1 MTEDFL
7 VTGGTGSGKT
17 LYVLSKI
24 PKYIEDVNV
33 FVYASPSVALAV
45 NVYRYVNE
53 KYGSRFKVT
62 RDPKADAH
70 IYVLTWH
77 TALQYVAYKRYQKR
91 PLYSTVLV
99 IDEFHMGVYDLFR
112 PIFYALVKGTEDV
125 YRRYFVSATPVE
137 LQFLRFKER
146 IDMGEGKVPD
156 VYLYPP
162 ESFEE
167 LVKSLCGTGLGL
179 IYTGRVALSE
189 SVAVRVTE
197 LCGFQEDEDIDV
209 AGFDDLT
216 LASLVRKG
224 VVYYNSSLTYGDR
237 RIIDQLLAEEKLKV
251 VVATTAISVG
261 VNYNFS
267 WAVFRD
273 VMSLDK
279 VMFRQVVGRVGR
291 FGKGEVYVPQG
302 IRLPDPPPFRPT
314 EEDEEFASYYLPQAY
329 EGGDAQT
336 NFLIAF
342 HLVRPSVYRKVLE
355 LPVERVDDYDYMLCR
370 LFSVDVKGPTDL
382 ECSKYGIT
390 ASAKVAPVRDF
401 VNGLSV
407 EEILRKYGLKY
418 GEFKKLIDEY
428 SYLAHVLAVF
438 KDERYERLAVSIR
451 EGVNAVEFEGIEEL
465 IELPFIGRARAV
477 KLWNAGIRKRGD
489 LCEKADVV
497 RGVLGEK
504 LTAKLLS
511 LVCRS

>member
-1 MTEDFL
+1 MVEDFL

-17 LYVLSKI
+17 LYVLSKV
-24 PKYIEDVNV
+24 PKYVEDVNV

-45 NVYRYVNE
+45 NVYRYVTE
-53 KYGSRFKVT
+53 RYGSRFKVT

-77 TALQYVAYKRYQKR
+77 TALQYVAYRRYQKR

-99 IDEFHMGVYDLFR
+99 VDEFHMGVYDLFR
-112 PIFYALVKGTEDV
+112 PVFYALVKGTQDV

-137 LQFLRFKER
+137 VPFVEFKER

-156 VYLYPP
+156 VYLYGPDA
-162 ESFEE
+162 FEE

-179 IYTGRVALSE
+179 IYTGRVSLTE
-189 SVAVRVTE
+189 SVAVRVAE
-197 LCGFQEDEDIDV
+197 LCGFPEDEDVDV
-209 AGFDDLT
+209 SGFDDKV
-216 LASLVRKG
+216 LATLVRKG
-224 VVYYNSSLTYGDR
+224 VAYYNSSLTYGDR
-237 RIIDQLLAEEKLKV
+237 RVIDQLLAEEKLKV
-251 VVATTAISVG
+251 LVATTAVSVG

-273 VMSLDK
+273 VLSLDK

-302 IRLPDPPPFRPT
+302 VKLPDPPPLKVT
-314 EEDEEFASYYLPQAY
+314 EEDEEFARYYLPESY
-329 EGGDAQT
+329 EGADAQT

-342 HLVRPSVYRKVLE
+342 HLVKPSVYRKIVDM
-355 LPVERVDDYDYMLCR
+355 PVERVEDYDYMLCR
-370 LFSVDVKGPTDL
+370 LFSVDVKGAVDL
-382 ECSKYGIT
+382 ECAKYGIN

-401 VNGLSV
+401 INGV
-407 EEILRKYGLKY
+407 PVDEILEKYGMKY
-418 GEFKKLIDEY
+418 GEFRKLIEEY
-428 SYLAHVLAVF
+428 SYLAHVLGVF

-465 IELPFIGRARAV
+465 VELPFIGRARAV
-477 KLWNAGIRKRGD
+477 KLWEAGIRKRGD
-489 LCEKADVV
+489 LCEKADTA
-497 RGVLGEK
+497 REVLGEK
-504 LTAKLLS
+504 LATRLLS